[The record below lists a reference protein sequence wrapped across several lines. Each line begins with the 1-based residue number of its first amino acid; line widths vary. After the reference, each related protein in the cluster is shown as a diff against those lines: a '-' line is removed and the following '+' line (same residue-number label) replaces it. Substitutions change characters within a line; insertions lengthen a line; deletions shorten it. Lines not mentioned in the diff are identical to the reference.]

1 MEMVYVLITLLLFLF
16 TTTPVGIAIY
26 LTGFCFIVFKTDI
39 PLAFVGQV
47 IVGGI
52 DRFSL
57 LAVLF
62 FLIAGNLLTRG
73 TVVRGLVNVAKL
85 MVGFLRGGLS
95 MSSVVACGLF
105 GSVTGSNVANL
116 AAVGGLMIP
125 SMKEDGYGDE
135 FSTGLMTSNAIL
147 GVIIPPSIPMIIYCS
162 ITNAS
167 IGKLFLA
174 GVLPGVLI
182 IFCMCLYCY
191 TYAKLKQIPKSPIP
205 GFRDIYIGLK
215 EGFFGI
221 LIPVIIFGGIYTGV
235 FTATEASVVVT
246 VYAYIAELFILREMT
261 WKEAYRITINACV
274 MTAVIMFIVVGA
286 QVFGNYL
293 SLEQVPLAVTQLI
306 SENVTTTGG
315 FLALIIVFFLIIG
328 MVLELV
334 AAILIIT
341 PVLMPSAA
349 QFGVDPIHFGMI
361 IILGMAIGFVTPPI
375 GLNLYV
381 ASSITGMKLGQVIKS
396 VLPFILILVIV
407 YALVCYFPAISL
419 WLPSV
424 LLKG

>member
-1 MEMVYVLITLLLFLF
+1 MEMVYVLLTLFLLLF
-16 TTTPVGIAIY
+16 TSTPVGIAIY
-26 LTGFCFIVFKTDI
+26 LTGFLFIVFKTDI

-47 IVGGI
+47 VVGGI
-52 DRFSL
+52 DKFSL

-73 TVVRGLVNVAKL
+73 TVVKGLVGVAKS

-105 GSVTGSNVANL
+105 GSVTGSNVASL

-125 SMKEDGYGDE
+125 SMKEEGYGE
-135 FSTGLMTSNAIL
+135 SFSTGLMTSNAIL

-174 GVLPGVLI
+174 GVIPGILI
-182 IFCMCLYCY
+182 IACMCLYCY
-191 TYAKLKQIPKSPIP
+191 FYARAIGTPKNPFP
-205 GFRDIYIGLK
+205 GFKAIFVSLK

-221 LIPVIIFGGIYTGV
+221 MIPVIIFGGIYTGV
-235 FTATEASVVVT
+235 FTATEASVVAT
-246 VYAYIAELFILREMT
+246 VYAYVAEIFILREMSL
-261 WKEAYRITINACV
+261 KEAYRITIDACV
-274 MTAVIMFIVVGA
+274 MTGVIMFIVVGA

-293 SLEQVPLAVTQLI
+293 SLEQVPIAVTRLI
-306 SENVTTTGG
+306 SDNVTSPMV
-315 FLALIIVFFLIIG
+315 FLCLLIVFFLLIG

-334 AAILIIT
+334 AAMLIIT

-349 QFGVDPIHFGMI
+349 KFGLDPIHFGMV
-361 IILGMAIGFVTPPI
+361 IILGLAIGFVTPPI

-381 ASSITGMKLGQVIKS
+381 ASSMTGMKLGGVIKS
-396 VLPFILILVIV
+396 VLPFILILTIA
-407 YALVCYFPAISL
+407 YALVCFIPGFSL
-419 WLPSV
+419 WLPNI
-424 LLKG
+424 LLK

>member
-1 MEMVYVLITLLLFLF
+1 MEMIYVLLTLFLLLF
-16 TTTPVGIAIY
+16 TSTPVGIAIY
-26 LTGFCFIVFKTDI
+26 LTGFLFIVFRTDI
-39 PLAFVGQV
+39 PLVFVGQV
-47 IVGGI
+47 VVGGI
-52 DRFSL
+52 DKFSL

-62 FLIAGNLLTRG
+62 FLIAGNLLTKG
-73 TVVRGLVNVAKL
+73 TVVKGLVGVAKS

-105 GSVTGSNVANL
+105 GSVTGSNVASL

-125 SMKEDGYGDE
+125 SMKEEGYGTR

-174 GVLPGVLI
+174 GVLPGILI
-182 IFCMCLYCY
+182 IVCMCLYCY
-191 TYAKLKQIPKSPIP
+191 FYARTANIPKTTFP
-205 GFRDIYIGLK
+205 GARAIFISLK

-221 LIPVIIFGGIYTGV
+221 MIPVIIFGGIYTGV
-235 FTATEASVVVT
+235 FTATEASVVAT
-246 VYAYIAELFILREMT
+246 VYAYVAEIFILREMS
-261 WKEAYRITINACV
+261 WKEAYRITIDACV
-274 MTAVIMFIVVGA
+274 MTGVIMFIVVGA

-293 SLEQVPLAVTQLI
+293 SLEQVPVAVTRLI
-306 SENVTTTGG
+306 SENVVSPGV
-315 FLALIIVFFLIIG
+315 FICLLIVFFLLIG

-334 AAILIIT
+334 AAMLIIT

-349 QFGVDPIHFGMI
+349 KFGIDPIHFGMV
-361 IILGMAIGFVTPPI
+361 IILGLAIGFVTPPI

-381 ASSITGMKLGQVIKS
+381 ASSMTGMKLGGVIRS
-396 VLPFILILVIV
+396 VLPFILILTIAYV
-407 YALVCYFPAISL
+407 LVCFFPGLSL
-419 WLPSV
+419 WLPNL